1 LPPQALVVALTPL
14 LDERSVRALL
24 HLRARGF
31 DLDVI
36 ELSPL
41 AFVDPG
47 ETEAEQLAYR
57 LWRLQRE
64 ALRSRFHA
72 AGVPVVEWKNG
83 DPLAGAIEEV
93 TAFRRYATLARA

>member
-1 LPPQALVVALTPL
+1 MVALTPL
-14 LDERSVRALL
+14 LDERSIRALL
-24 HLRARGF
+24 DLRGRGF

-36 ELSPL
+36 ELSPA

-47 ETEAEQLAYR
+47 TTESEQLAYR

-72 AGVPVVEWKNG
+72 AGVPVVEWRDG
-83 DPLAGAIEEV
+83 DPLARPIEEV
-93 TAFRRYATLARA
+93 TAFRRNATLSRA